1 MQQKYTVH
9 GRGMVE
15 QQYDCLPCYQNSPR
29 PPEVAG
35 SFANGLTKGGTFVKV
50 YRADHFCSRVEYAGY
65 MRLTCLYHPR

>member
-15 QQYDCLPCYQNSPR
+15 QQHDCLPCYQNSPQ

-35 SFANGLTKGGTFVKV
+35 SFANCVTKGGTFVKV
-50 YRADHFCSRVEYAGY
+50 YRADHFCSRVEHAGY
-65 MRLTCLYHPR
+65 MLTCLYHPW